1 MHVLAREPALLAI
14 PEFLPNPVLEL
25 LDRVTTDAKLDEMQ
39 GHGDC
44 RTFRRSGRGK
54 WRLSPQRTQRQ
65 IRYRS
70 EPHCIAT
77 ARVPL
82 LEIIA
87 RARHALLRV
96 SEPYPQERFVYCA
109 GAREVG
115 GERAGAA
122 AELGGC
128 RAGGAADVGLR
139 GEPGVSA
146 APVVSWGG
154 GAAGSA
160 VMMLT
165 GGIEDADGK

>member
-1 MHVLAREPALLAI
+1 M
-14 PEFLPNPVLEL
+14 
-25 LDRVTTDAKLDEMQ
+25 
-39 GHGDC
+39 
-44 RTFRRSGRGK
+44 
-54 WRLSPQRTQRQ
+54 
-65 IRYRS
+65 
-70 EPHCIAT
+70 
-77 ARVPL
+77 

-87 RARHALLRV
+87 KARHALLRV

-128 RAGGAADVGLR
+128 RAAGAADVGLR

-160 VMMLT
+160 VMILT